1 MFSLKKHPHP
11 RLLIAIILGIFIAF
25 LMPDHF
31 RLISKILIGWNI
43 AVWTYLVLMA
53 WLMVHATHEKVIK
66 IADQEDKR
74 AVVILAMLSIAAIA
88 SLATIV
94 LELSAAKHADGF
106 RILHYFFT
114 ATTILGSWCF
124 VGTIFTV
131 HYTRT
136 YYQAPTNQRPLTFP
150 NKHTTP
156 DYWDFLYFSFTIAAA
171 AQTSDITI
179 NTRDMRKI
187 VLFQSVLSFFFNA
200 AIIGLSINIAA
211 SLIS

>member
-1 MFSLKKHPHP
+1 MFLLKKHPHP
-11 RLLIAIILGIFIAF
+11 RLLIAIILGIFTAL
-25 LMPDHF
+25 LMPSHF
-31 RLISKILIGWNI
+31 RFISRILIGWNT

-53 WLMVHATHEKVIK
+53 WLMVHATHDKVIK

-74 AVVILAMLSIAAIA
+74 AVVILALLSIAAIA

-94 LELSAAKHADGF
+94 LEFSAAKHSGGF
-106 RILHYFFT
+106 RALHYIFT

-136 YYQAPTNQRPLTFP
+136 YYQAPKNQRPLTFP
-150 NKHTTP
+150 NKLITP
-156 DYWDFLYFSFTIAAA
+156 DYWDFLYFSFTIASA
-171 AQTSDITI
+171 AQTSDVIV
-179 NTRDMRKI
+179 NTRDMRKV